1 MVFSY
6 QEKTI
11 PYYSTI
17 VVVVLLSPAGSVC
30 GINNKLLLMEYV
42 ALKASPSWNLLITHL
57 SDVPFSIQEKPMLNL
72 LFSLPSYMFIRGA
85 PFPGLSKAQ
94 CIQPAIPRRNGTS
107 TTSIGQRTDIYV
119 RTSSSFYKCTLYHPS
134 HSLAL

>member
-1 MVFSY
+1 MSFKDVIYRCEWNCTSKRKRCSVI
-6 QEKTI
+6 EL
-11 PYYSTI
+11 
-17 VVVVLLSPAGSVC
+17 VVVILSPAGSVC

-42 ALKASPSWNLLITHL
+42 ALTASPSWNLLITHL

-107 TTSIGQRTDIYV
+107 STSIGQRTDIYV
-119 RTSSSFYKCTLYHPS
+119 RTSSCF
-134 HSLAL
+134 